1 MNKQTHLSTD
11 LILFS
16 RCVHT
21 VGATIP
27 LVLVLLLAHGC
38 TAPQAAFDPA
48 PAGGSGSRTSASP
61 SPTPQATFD
70 SADRAVDSLVSA
82 VRERDTE
89 QLKKILGPQ
98 SEDILSSGDPV
109 ADKNTLDTF
118 LKAYDEKHQ
127 LVAGK
132 EGSMAVVVGK
142 SDWPM
147 PIPVVQEGGKW
158 RFDTEAGKEE
168 ILNRRIGRNELSTIQ
183 TCLAILDAQ
192 REYVSHDRDANGLC
206 EYATRFISEPGKKNG
221 LYWPTK
227 ENEPSSPLGPLAAAA
242 AQEGYKPGQP
252 VAGTPR
258 AYHGYRFHILTRQG
272 SSAPGGTLDY
282 VVKGK
287 LIGGFAIVAWPADYG
302 NAGIMT
308 FIMNHDGIVYQRDL
322 GEDTDKTA
330 AAMIA
335 YDPGPEWKKVEPQK

>member
-11 LILFS
+11 SITHS
-16 RCVHT
+16 WCVRAI
-21 VGATIP
+21 GAAIP
-27 LVLVLLLAHGC
+27 LALVLLLAHGC
-38 TAPQAAFDPA
+38 KAPQAASDSP
-48 PAGGSGSRTSASP
+48 PVGGSGSRTSASP
-61 SPTPQATFD
+61 SPAPQATFD
-70 SADRAVDSLVSA
+70 SAELAVDSLVSA
-82 VRERDTE
+82 ARARDTE

-132 EGSMAVVVGK
+132 EGSMTVVVGK

-147 PIPVVQEGGKW
+147 PIPLVQEGGKW

-227 ENEPSSPLGPLAAAA
+227 ENEPPSPLGPLAAAA
-242 AQEGYKPGQP
+242 AEEGYKPGQP
-252 VAGTPR
+252 SNGSPR

-272 SSAPGGTLDY
+272 ASAPGGAMDY
-282 VVKGK
+282 MAGGK
-287 LIGGFAIVAWPADYG
+287 LIGGFAVVAWPADYG
-302 NAGIMT
+302 NSGIMT
-308 FIMNHDGIVYQRDL
+308 FIMDHDGIVYQRDL
-322 GEDTDKTA
+322 GDDTAKTA
-330 AAMIA
+330 ASITA
-335 YDPGPEWKKVEPQK
+335 YDPGPEWKKAEPQK